1 MRGRAATGASGLRER
16 PHDRPRARP
25 GAPAGHLRTLEA
37 ESVHIPRE
45 VATELE
51 RPVAVGWAS
60 AVAVAVAG
68 VRREPEAA

>member
-1 MRGRAATGASGLRER
+1 MTGPALDQGRPL
-16 PHDRPRARP
+16 
-25 GAPAGHLRTLEA
+25 GHLRTLEA
-37 ESVHIPRE
+37 QSVHIPRE
-45 VATELE
+45 VAAELE

>member
-1 MRGRAATGASGLRER
+1 
-16 PHDRPRARP
+16 
-25 GAPAGHLRTLEA
+25 
-37 ESVHIPRE
+37 VHIPRE
-45 VATELE
+45 VAAELE